1 MQLVES
7 ETVEFKCTF
16 TPKLL
21 KAVVA
26 FAKSNGGTL
35 DIGIA
40 VFGSIVGVD
49 DIDATMLQCSNAIT
63 DGVYPDVSEITTVSA
78 LDIDGVALVKIEVE
92 AGPYKPYCLCSKGFV
107 PAGVYRRLGPANVP
121 IEMAQ
126 IRSMI
131 KRTDGDYFETARS
144 HEQSLTFFEAE
155 RAFRR
160 AEITFDQT
168 SQKNLGLIDE
178 LGFYTNLALLVSD
191 QNPFAVRAG
200 LFNDDAYTEF
210 IDRQDGEGS
219 IFRQIEDIERFLNI
233 SNATRMYF
241 VPGRLD
247 RIDKD
252 DYPREAVREGIL
264 NLFIHRDYESSVASL
279 IKMSRTALEFTNAGG
294 PQHISVE
301 EALAG
306 GSDARNPKLQLLF
319 LRLGMVEAF
328 GTGLKGIR
336 ALYEAEG
343 LEPEVCA
350 YPAMFR
356 LSLPNVNAV
365 RNSYLT
371 PRGNSGPNLRGDYSD
386 YEQLEREGALPPD
399 VSQAFASVRA
409 QREGHVSMNGDCG
422 HEVRAKLVEELG
434 FDVACKAS
442 AMLQDVS
449 DERRGGYA
457 RALIRFALER
467 PRGFTRQDASDALGT
482 GRDVTLR
489 VINGLLEEGA
499 LVKEGRARA
508 TRYRAVGQV

>member
-26 FAKSNGGTL
+26 FANSNGGTL
-35 DIGIA
+35 YIGIDD
-40 VFGSIVGVD
+40 FGSIVGVD

-78 LDIDGVALVKIEVE
+78 LDIDGAALVKIEVE
-92 AGPYKPYCLCSKGFV
+92 AGPHKPYCLCSKGFV

-252 DYPREAVREGIL
+252 DYPL
-264 NLFIHRDYESSVASL
+264 
-279 IKMSRTALEFTNAGG
+279 SR
-294 PQHISVE
+294 
-301 EALAG
+301 
-306 GSDARNPKLQLLF
+306 
-319 LRLGMVEAF
+319 
-328 GTGLKGIR
+328 
-336 ALYEAEG
+336 
-343 LEPEVCA
+343 
-350 YPAMFR
+350 
-356 LSLPNVNAV
+356 
-365 RNSYLT
+365 
-371 PRGNSGPNLRGDYSD
+371 
-386 YEQLEREGALPPD
+386 
-399 VSQAFASVRA
+399 
-409 QREGHVSMNGDCG
+409 
-422 HEVRAKLVEELG
+422 
-434 FDVACKAS
+434 
-442 AMLQDVS
+442 
-449 DERRGGYA
+449 
-457 RALIRFALER
+457 
-467 PRGFTRQDASDALGT
+467 
-482 GRDVTLR
+482 
-489 VINGLLEEGA
+489 
-499 LVKEGRARA
+499 
-508 TRYRAVGQV
+508 